1 MGVIV
6 MHLANGNNRPFARL
20 ACTVYNANDLDDY
33 WNCES
38 FDAQEIG
45 RLSHNAD
52 GWWRTTMSLPKAE
65 VRSPRGTGN
74 LKGKRAR
81 FVPKPIS
88 TLEDTGLS
96 QLWLQDLALKILYFR
111 GYITGFAMAE
121 AMALPFS
128 GLVEAIL
135 DVLKREQFVE
145 VKSQVGFGE
154 GAFQYA
160 ITEAGIDRAR
170 EALERSQYA
179 GPAPVPLTVYNEA
192 IRNQGR
198 GRPSVHSRTMR
209 LALADLVLSDQTFH
223 RIGPAVNSGS
233 SIFLYGP
240 PGNGK
245 TSIARAIGNMTLQ
258 EDMYIPYAI
267 DIDGQV
273 VKLYDSVNHALA
285 TEEEVTADGTGTLRA
300 GAKRDTRWVKI
311 RRPFVVTGGELTMEG
326 LDLVFADVNK
336 FYEAPFQVKANG
348 GVMLIDDFGRQQVRP
363 RDLLNRWIVPLENR
377 IDYLTLHT
385 GRKVEVP
392 FDVLVVFS
400 TNLPPRDLV
409 DEAFLRRL
417 RHKIFV
423 EDPSYDAYRQIFKR
437 VAESKGVKYSDK
449 GLAYLLQEWY
459 IKRNRKLR
467 ASHPREICDQ
477 VLDISRYLNVDPEM
491 DKDLVDKAAQA
502 YFVDI

>member
-1 MGVIV
+1 
-6 MHLANGNNRPFARL
+6 
-20 ACTVYNANDLDDY
+20 
-33 WNCES
+33 
-38 FDAQEIG
+38 
-45 RLSHNAD
+45 
-52 GWWRTTMSLPKAE
+52 MSLPRAD
-65 VRSPRGTGN
+65 VRSPRSTSD
-74 LKGKRAR
+74 LKGKRVR
-81 FVPKPIS
+81 FIPKPIA

-96 QLWLQDLALKILYFR
+96 QLWVQDLALKILYFR
-111 GYITGFAMAE
+111 GYITGFAMSE

-135 DVLKREQFVE
+135 ETLKREQYVE

-160 ITEAGIDRAR
+160 ITDAGIARAR

-179 GPAPVPLTVYNEA
+179 GPAPVPLNYYNEA
-192 IRNQGR
+192 IRSQGR
-198 GRPSVHSRTMR
+198 GRPSVHSRSMR
-209 LALADLVLSDQTFH
+209 LALADLVLSDLTFH

-285 TEEEVTADGTGTLRA
+285 SDEEVTADGTGTLRA

-326 LDLVFADVNK
+326 LDLVFDDVNK

-348 GVMLIDDFGRQQVRP
+348 GVMLIDDFGRQQIRP

-423 EDPSYDAYRQIFKR
+423 EDPSYDSYRQIFKR

-477 VLDISRYLNVDPEM
+477 VLDISRYLNVEPEM
-491 DKDLVDKAAQA
+491 DKELVDKAAQA